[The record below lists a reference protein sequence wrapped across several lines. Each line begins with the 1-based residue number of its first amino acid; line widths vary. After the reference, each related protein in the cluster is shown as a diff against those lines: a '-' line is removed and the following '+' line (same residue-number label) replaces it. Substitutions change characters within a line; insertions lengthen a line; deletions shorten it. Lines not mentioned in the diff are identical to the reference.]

1 MKKIMQEK
9 RMVKRAVQG
18 GGAVI
23 ALTGITLA
31 AMAAQGAYR
40 VYYANDEAQRNVVMI
55 LSDAPLETMLTRTGN
70 VTAEVKVDPQNAL
83 NNPKAR
89 FVVDLASLET
99 GIKAR
104 DEIMRSDKWL
114 DVAKNPKAIFT
125 LRKLIGITRDVQVLM
140 PNKMRKF
147 KAEGDMEL
155 HGTTKP
161 VMADIEVTALPAD
174 ENTATRLPGDLLQ
187 IKATFPIKL
196 DEFGIMVPAP
206 AKLKIANE
214 ETVTVNVFASTR
226 STMPEGA
233 QIMAETAVAATAV
246 AATEKEIN
254 GGKRKMANGLQMEDV
269 VVGEGPEAKAGDTV
283 SVHYTGKLTDGTQ
296 FDSSVGRAPF
306 DFQLGAGMVIKGWD
320 QGVAGMKVGGKRK
333 LTIPPELG
341 YGARGFPGAIP
352 PNSTLVF
359 DVELLKVN

>member
-1 MKKIMQEK
+1 
-9 RMVKRAVQG
+9 
-18 GGAVI
+18 
-23 ALTGITLA
+23 
-31 AMAAQGAYR
+31 MAAQGAYR
-40 VYYANDEAQRNVVMI
+40 VYYANDEFQRNIVMI
-55 LSDAPLETMLTRTGN
+55 VSDAPLETMLTRTGN

-83 NNPKAR
+83 NNPQAR

-104 DEIMRSDKWL
+104 DEIMRGDKWL
-114 DVAKNPKAIFT
+114 DVAKYPKATFT
-125 LRKLIGITRDVQVLM
+125 LRKLAGVTRDVQILT
-140 PNKMRKF
+140 PNRIRRF

-155 HGTTKP
+155 HGVTKT
-161 VMADIEVTALPAD
+161 VTADVEVMPLTAD
-174 ENTATRLPGDLLQ
+174 DNTAQRLPGDLLR

-196 DEFGIMVPAP
+196 DEFGIVVPPP

-214 ETVTVNVFASTR
+214 EMVTVNVFASTG
-226 STMPEGA
+226 SKMPEGG
-233 QIMAETAVAATAV
+233 QIKADEVTVAA
-246 AATEKEIN
+246 ATTEN
-254 GGKRKMANGLQMEDV
+254 SGGTKKMANGLQVEDV
-269 VVGEGPEAKAGDTV
+269 VVGDGAEAKAGDNVT
-283 SVHYTGKLTDGTQ
+283 VHYTGKLTDGTQ

-306 DFQLGAGMVIKGWD
+306 QFKLGAGMVIKGWD

-341 YGARGFPGAIP
+341 YGSRGFPGAIP